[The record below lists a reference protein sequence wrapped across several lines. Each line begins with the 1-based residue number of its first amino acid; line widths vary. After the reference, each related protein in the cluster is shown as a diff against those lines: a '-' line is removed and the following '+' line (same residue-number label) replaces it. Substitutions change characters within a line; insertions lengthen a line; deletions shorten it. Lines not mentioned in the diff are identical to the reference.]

1 MKIDFFS
8 AQKQLATLWFVS
20 AGLIFIFMFL
30 QTLNGKYETMTNEA
44 WGWLFTSVLPT
55 LSLILSVFLFD
66 IRNPEKQ
73 VSMVDRFYFR
83 FVFFL
88 TFFYFLII
96 LAILL
101 SQPLI
106 DKPIISLMKDST
118 IYLGPFQAVITGAMG
133 LFFIKKG

>member
-20 AGLIFIFMFL
+20 AGLIFIFMFV
-30 QTLNGKYETMTNEA
+30 QTLNGKYETMANEA

-55 LSLILSVFLFD
+55 LSLILSVFVSE
-66 IRNPEKQ
+66 IRNTQKLALK
-73 VSMVDRFYFR
+73 VDRFYFR

-88 TFFYFLII
+88 TFFYFII
-96 LAILL
+96 IVAILL
-101 SQPLI
+101 SQPII
-106 DKPIISLMKDST
+106 DRPIISLMKDST